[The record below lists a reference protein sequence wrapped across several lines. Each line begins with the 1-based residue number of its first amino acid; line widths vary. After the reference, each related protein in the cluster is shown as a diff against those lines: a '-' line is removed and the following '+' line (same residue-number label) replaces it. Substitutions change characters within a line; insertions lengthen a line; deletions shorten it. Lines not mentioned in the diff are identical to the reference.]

1 MAALNLNK
9 VILVGRMTSD
19 PELKQTQSGHP
30 VTSFTVAVNRKFQKD
45 TEQTADFINCV
56 AWRQTA
62 EFLANH
68 FHKGNSIC
76 VVGSIQTRSF
86 TTQNGEKRYI
96 TEVVAD
102 EVRFVDSKSDN
113 NSSAPAPTTI
123 TYIPEAYSTGAS
135 FDEVAVDDDLPF

>member
-9 VILVGRMTSD
+9 VILVGRMTAD
-19 PELKQTQSGHP
+19 PELKQTQNGTS
-30 VTSFTVAVNRKFQKD
+30 VTSFTVAVNRKYQKD

-56 AWRQTA
+56 AWKQTA

-68 FHKGNSIC
+68 FHKGSSIC
-76 VVGSIQTRSF
+76 VVGSIQTRSY

-113 NSSAPAPTTI
+113 TSSAPVPTN
-123 TYIPEAYSTGAS
+123 YVPEAYTNGAS
-135 FDEVAVDDDLPF
+135 FEEAASGDDLPF

>member
-9 VILVGRMTSD
+9 VILVGRMTAD
-19 PELKQTQSGHP
+19 VELKTTQSGTS
-30 VTSFTVAVNRKFQKD
+30 VTSFTVAVNRRFQKD

-56 AWRQTA
+56 AWKQTA

-68 FHKGNSIC
+68 FHKGSSIC

-86 TTQNGEKRYI
+86 TTQNGEKRYA
-96 TEVVAD
+96 TEVVVD

-113 NSSAPAPTTI
+113 TSSAPAPTN
-123 TYIPEAYSTGAS
+123 YVPEAYTNGAS
-135 FDEVAVDDDLPF
+135 FEDVASGDDLPF